1 MLWSLLPSTLFP
13 HMFRFLVKAITDIFY
28 FEMRQH
34 CVKKFLAPCI
44 SKLTVLSINLILT
57 SMISRPYSALSA
69 VGNVWSVNDWSQSL
83 SESAGSN
90 IPSLGRGRSVNAP
103 PQDEQ
108 NNQIPTPCPAPP
120 PPSPPGCINTLAFR
134 YLSQNSSARVLYN
147 VHLALGY

>member
-90 IPSLGRGRSVNAP
+90 IPSPGRGRSVNAP

-108 NNQIPTPCPAPP
+108 NNQIPTPCPGEIKQSNPPPMPCAPP
-120 PPSPPGCINTLAFR
+120 PPP
-134 YLSQNSSARVLYN
+134 RVHKHTRFPVPITKLFS
-147 VHLALGY
+147 

>member
-13 HMFRFLVKAITDIFY
+13 LMFRFLVKAITDIFY

-34 CVKKFLAPCI
+34 CVKKVLAPCI

-90 IPSLGRGRSVNAP
+90 IPSPGRGRSVNAP
-103 PQDEQ
+103 PQGELKQ
-108 NNQIPTPCPAPP
+108 SNPHPMPCAPSPP
-120 PPSPPGCINTLAFR
+120 PRPPGCINTLAFR

-147 VHLALGY
+147 VHLAH